1 VSRRIHAREAGSTEL
16 LRQHGAT
23 FEAVRRGLALAAV
36 AACVAPLTAPAPGV
50 AQGPL
55 GPLNDL
61 FALGQGA
68 GQTPDRVPTVRR
80 AEPPLVATPRAHC
93 GPGSKPE
100 PGIQGRVPDGSATN
114 GLWCNVTFLSHQ
126 GASGGFRTYRY
137 VDVHGRECAFYDT
150 ALLFPLNA
158 FNAGG
163 PSLGVAV
170 LDMSDPAHPIQADTL
185 TELPMMSPH
194 ESLNLNSKRGLLAAV
209 NGNPATYPGLFSIYD
224 VHEDCRHPVL
234 QSTSLVARFG
244 HESGFSEDG
253 KTYYAT
259 ATALQAIT
267 AIDVTDPKQ
276 PHAVWQGNVMS
287 HGMSLSNDGNRAYIA
302 APTPEHSMLILDV
315 SEIQARKPNPQ
326 AREIARLT
334 WDPYSIPQNALPFT
348 SHGHPYV
355 LEFDEYD
362 ESTLNPGGDP
372 DGVGAGRIV
381 DIADE
386 AKPRVVSNLRLQVDQ
401 PADHAAAKND
411 PGGSGAPQGYAAHY
425 CNIPTRVDPT
435 LAACSFI
442 SSGLRIFDISDVTAP
457 KEVAYFVAPTHPE
470 IENGYQAS
478 DFAMSQPAFV
488 PERREIWY
496 SDGTSGFYVLRVPES
511 VWPQAATQ
519 AIAGVCASSK
529 RYTVKV
535 RLPRHAKVRS
545 IRATLA
551 GKRVRATRK
560 GRTVR
565 VVVTMNGLPRH
576 VVRLVV
582 KVKLRGGK
590 AIRRERSFRP
600 C

>member
-1 VSRRIHAREAGSTEL
+1 
-16 LRQHGAT
+16 
-23 FEAVRRGLALAAV
+23 VRRGLAIV
-36 AACVAPLTAPAPGV
+36 ATTIAGALLVPAQSL

-61 FALGQGA
+61 FALGQGT

-80 AEPPLVATPRAHC
+80 AEPPVVATPRAHC

-100 PGIQGRVPDGSATN
+100 PGIQGRVPAGSATN
-114 GLWCNVTFLSHQ
+114 GLWCNITLLSHQ

-137 VDVHGRECAFYDT
+137 IDVHGRECAFYDT

-170 LDMSDPAHPIQADTL
+170 LDMSDPAHPVQTDTL
-185 TELPMMSPH
+185 TELPMLSPH
-194 ESLNLNSKRGLLAAV
+194 ESLNLNAKRGLLAAV

-234 QSTSLVARFG
+234 QSTALVARFG

-267 AIDVTDPKQ
+267 AIDVTDPKH
-276 PHAVWQGNVMS
+276 PHAIWQGNVLS
-287 HGMSLSNDGNRAYIA
+287 HGMSLSNDGSRAYIA
-302 APTPEHSMLILDV
+302 DPRDHSMLILDV

-326 AREIARLT
+326 AREISRLT
-334 WDPYSIPQNALPFT
+334 WDPYSIPQNAIPFT

-381 DIADE
+381 DVADE
-386 AKPRVVSNLRLQVDQ
+386 SKPHVVSDLRLQVDQ
-401 PADHAAAKND
+401 AADHAAAKND

-425 CNIPTRVDPT
+425 CNIPTRADPT
-435 LAACSFI
+435 LVACSFI
-442 SSGLRIFDISDVTAP
+442 SSGLRVFDISDVTAP
-457 KEVAYFVAPTHPE
+457 KEVAYFVAPTHDE
-470 IENGYQAS
+470 IENGYEAS
-478 DFAMSQPAFV
+478 DFAMSQPAFI
-488 PERREIWY
+488 PERRELWY
-496 SDGTSGFYVLRVPES
+496 SDGTSGFYALRLPES
-511 VWPQAATQ
+511 VWPSAATQ
-519 AIAGVCASSK
+519 AIAGTCASSK

-535 RLPRHAKVRS
+535 KLPRHAKVRS
-545 IRATLA
+545 IRATLG
-551 GKRVRATRK
+551 GKKVKVSKRK
-560 GRTVR
+560 GSLRI
-565 VVVTMNGLPRH
+565 VVNMKGLPLH
-576 VVRLVV
+576 PVQLVVR
-582 KVKLRGGK
+582 VKLRGGK
-590 AIRRERSFRP
+590 TIRRARTFRP
-600 C
+600 CGARA